1 MAGISRS
8 ASVVVAYLVKFEKM
22 PLPEALRHAKEI
34 RTVVNPNPVRGCGS
48 HPPPGAQGSPTYFLP
63 LPPSP
68 ESQGFMQQL
77 EWYEGMGCELRGT
90 RSTAAHSAYR
100 QWKRRTSM
108 PLIPHTHCTSL

>member
-1 MAGISRS
+1 MA
-8 ASVVVAYLVKFEKM
+8 VVHTHHLARRLTD
-22 PLPEALRHAKEI
+22 I
-34 RTVVNPNPVRGCGS
+34 
-48 HPPPGAQGSPTYFLP
+48 LP
-63 LPPSP
+63 LPPP

-108 PLIPHTHCTSL
+108 PLLPPTLHLLLTFNHNTLPSSEKEGCLLA